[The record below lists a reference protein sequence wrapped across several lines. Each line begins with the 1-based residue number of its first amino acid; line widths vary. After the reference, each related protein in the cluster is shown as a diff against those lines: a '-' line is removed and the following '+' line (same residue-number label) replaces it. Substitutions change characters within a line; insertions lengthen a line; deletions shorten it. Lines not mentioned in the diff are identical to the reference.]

1 MRPSALAVGLFV
13 LAVPLLAQPA
23 FPPPTVS
30 PNIPSDVTTPFPGVI
45 PNLPYFDDFSWQEF
59 VAFTWP
65 AKITCCSLPAS
76 RTILSTSSRNLPA
89 PISRKRTPESGGIDA
104 IASASVSTPC
114 HGPNVP
120 TKPATISFSATP
132 NS

>member
-65 AKITCCSLPAS
+65 AKI
-76 RTILSTSSRNLPA
+76 
-89 PISRKRTPESGGIDA
+89 
-104 IASASVSTPC
+104 SASSPYARGVADT
-114 HGPNVP
+114 
-120 TKPATISFSATP
+120 TKPYGDTTVPLVWQTLKSD
-132 NS
+132 